1 MIEGLLVTDPVA
13 MGPYSLLRR
22 LGGGGMGQVY
32 LAKSVGGRLVAVK
45 VIRPELA
52 ADPEFRARFTREVA
66 AARKV
71 SGMLTAVLIDADT
84 EGAVPWLA
92 TAYIA
97 GPPLSAAVR
106 EAGPLPLASLLPLA
120 AGLAEALQA
129 MHAVGVVHRD
139 LKPSNVLLAHDGPRV
154 IDFGVSYAAEA
165 SALTQSGTILGT
177 PGYMS
182 PEQAQGRQVG
192 PASDVFSLGAV
203 LAYAATGAGPF
214 GDGPVAALVYRVVN
228 AEPDLDRVPGRIR
241 PLIER
246 CLAKAPGE
254 RPGLAGLLSELGGE
268 LIPENWLP
276 AAVTST
282 FSRYAPSA
290 RIAAMSLP
298 ETAAA
303 TAAPE
308 SSSHEALGPDAP
320 APESMSLEALA
331 PEAPAAA
338 TPARETPGLETPPG
352 SVVPPAGHRGLARRR
367 QQAAVV
373 VAVVAVV
380 AGVATWLALG
390 MGGTG
395 DPAGDPAATLTV
407 SASPVSAPRIAPS
420 AGVGMAGK
428 HGSPASSAVSGKSAP
443 TPAATTPSVAAQR
456 PTSATSAPAARQSSA
471 VPTSAASSP
480 AKASTTGPLSA
491 TGGITYSCSD
501 FPAST
506 GSSDK
511 VSYQWVNH
519 TPGSVNVYYVS
530 SGDHSGYLAGYT
542 GAAPGNA
549 TTGSTLVTGDVYLVD
564 NAAGQCLGA
573 VKITGTGTI
582 TIS

>member
-1 MIEGLLVTDPVA
+1 
-13 MGPYSLLRR
+13 
-22 LGGGGMGQVY
+22 
-32 LAKSVGGRLVAVK
+32 
-45 VIRPELA
+45 
-52 ADPEFRARFTREVA
+52 
-66 AARKV
+66 
-71 SGMLTAVLIDADT
+71 
-84 EGAVPWLA
+84 
-92 TAYIA
+92 
-97 GPPLSAAVR
+97 
-106 EAGPLPLASLLPLA
+106 
-120 AGLAEALQA
+120 
-129 MHAVGVVHRD
+129 
-139 LKPSNVLLAHDGPRV
+139 
-154 IDFGVSYAAEA
+154 
-165 SALTQSGTILGT
+165 
-177 PGYMS
+177 
-182 PEQAQGRQVG
+182 
-192 PASDVFSLGAV
+192 
-203 LAYAATGAGPF
+203 
-214 GDGPVAALVYRVVN
+214 VAALVYRVVN

-282 FSRYAPSA
+282 FPRYAPSA

-308 SSSHEALGPDAP
+308 SSPPGFLGPDAA
-320 APESMSLEALA
+320 APEHMSLEAPA
-331 PEAPAAA
+331 PEAPAAE
-338 TPARETPGLETPPG
+338 TPARESPGLETPPG
-352 SVVPPAGHRGLARRR
+352 SVVPPAGHLGLARRR

-373 VAVVAVV
+373 VAAVAVV

-390 MGGTG
+390 TGGTG

-407 SASPVSAPRIAPS
+407 SASPALTPGIARS

-428 HGSPASSAVSGKSAP
+428 SGLPASSAASRTPDP
-443 TPAATTPSVAAQR
+443 TSAATTPSVAAE
-456 PTSATSAPAARQSSA
+456 PPTSAPAARQSSA
-471 VPTSAASSP
+471 APTSAASSP
-480 AKASTTGPLSA
+480 PKANSTGPLAA

-573 VKITGTGTI
+573 VKITGAGTI

>member
-1 MIEGLLVTDPVA
+1 
-13 MGPYSLLRR
+13 
-22 LGGGGMGQVY
+22 
-32 LAKSVGGRLVAVK
+32 
-45 VIRPELA
+45 
-52 ADPEFRARFTREVA
+52 
-66 AARKV
+66 
-71 SGMLTAVLIDADT
+71 
-84 EGAVPWLA
+84 
-92 TAYIA
+92 
-97 GPPLSAAVR
+97 
-106 EAGPLPLASLLPLA
+106 
-120 AGLAEALQA
+120 
-129 MHAVGVVHRD
+129 
-139 LKPSNVLLAHDGPRV
+139 
-154 IDFGVSYAAEA
+154 
-165 SALTQSGTILGT
+165 
-177 PGYMS
+177 
-182 PEQAQGRQVG
+182 
-192 PASDVFSLGAV
+192 
-203 LAYAATGAGPF
+203 
-214 GDGPVAALVYRVVN
+214 VVN

-254 RPGLAGLLSELGGE
+254 RPGLAGLLSELGSE

-282 FSRYAPSA
+282 FPRYAPSA

-303 TAAPE
+303 AAPE
-308 SSSHEALGPDAP
+308 SSSLEVPGPDAP
-320 APESMSLEALA
+320 APESMYLQ
-331 PEAPAAA
+331 APAAE
-338 TPARETPGLETPPG
+338 TPAREIPGLETPPG
-352 SVVPPAGHRGLARRR
+352 SRVPAAGHRGLARRR

-373 VAVVAVV
+373 VAAVAVV
-380 AGVATWLALG
+380 TGVATWLALG
-390 MGGTG
+390 TDGTG

-407 SASPVSAPRIAPS
+407 SASPASAPGIARS

-428 HGSPASSAVSGKSAP
+428 HGSSASSAVSPKSAP

-456 PTSATSAPAARQSSA
+456 PTSAPATRQSSA
-471 VPTSAASSP
+471 APTSAASSP
-480 AKASTTGPLSA
+480 AKVSSIGPLSA

-501 FPAST
+501 FPASA
-506 GSSDK
+506 GSSDR

-573 VKITGTGTI
+573 VKITGAGTI